1 MKSVWK
7 FAGWVVLLALTLTLT
22 ACGSKDPSTTPGK
35 PNPASFDSAPPDI
48 KADWDRAVA
57 ADQANQ
63 YYVAASTY
71 LKIIR
76 QEGRLTKE
84 QYQTAVA
91 ASDALT
97 QRIQEAIQKGDAA
110 ARDAMQRIMMGR

>member
-1 MKSVWK
+1 M
-7 FAGWVVLLALTLTLT
+7 LLALSLTLFT
-22 ACGSKDPSTTPGK
+22 GCGSGESASAPGK
-35 PNPASFDSAPPDI
+35 ANPASFDSAPADI

-63 YYVAASTY
+63 YYVAATTY
-71 LKIIR
+71 IKIIR
-76 QEGRLTKE
+76 QEARLTKE
-84 QYQTAVA
+84 QYQTAAA

-97 QRIQEAIQKGDAA
+97 QRMQEAIQKGDAA